1 MYTIQTLNA
10 ISPVIYNH
18 LPQEDFTVSKEAA
31 QPDAVIVRSA
41 SMLEME
47 LPGSLL
53 SIARAGAGYNNI
65 PVDKCT
71 AAGIC
76 VFNTPGANANAV
88 KELVLAGLLLASRD
102 IIGSIEW
109 AKGLK
114 PGETSVAKQVE
125 KGKGQ
130 FVGPEIQGKTLGVMG
145 LGAVGVLVANAAEAL
160 GMKVIGY
167 DPFLSVDNAW
177 ALSRSIQRSNSLEA
191 LLEQSDYVTI
201 HIPLS
206 DKTRNMIDES
216 MLAKMKPS
224 AALLNFSR
232 AELCDAKAVAAALAA
247 GKLRRYVVDF
257 PTEDVLNAPGV
268 IAIPHLGASTP
279 ESEDNCADMA
289 AKQTR
294 DYLMTGSIR
303 NSVNLPACELAPAE
317 KHRISVIH
325 KNVPN
330 MISQIAAVMGQAN
343 VNIEHMVNRSRG
355 DIAYTVVDSLDDV
368 PADIAQALSAIEGVV
383 RARSIC

>member
-71 AAGIC
+71 GAGIC

-102 IIGSIEW
+102 IIGGVEW

-145 LGAVGVLVANAAEAL
+145 LGAIGVLVANAAEAL

>member
-102 IIGSIEW
+102 IIGGVEW

-130 FVGPEIQGKTLGVMG
+130 FVGPEIQGKTLGVM
-145 LGAVGVLVANAAEAL
+145 
-160 GMKVIGY
+160 GY

-232 AELCDAKAVAAALAA
+232 AELCDGKAVAAALAA

>member
-18 LPQEDFTVSKEAA
+18 LPQEGFTVSKEAA

-102 IIGSIEW
+102 IIGGVEW

-130 FVGPEIQGKTLGVMG
+130 FVGP
-145 LGAVGVLVANAAEAL
+145 
-160 GMKVIGY
+160 
-167 DPFLSVDNAW
+167 
-177 ALSRSIQRSNSLEA
+177 
-191 LLEQSDYVTI
+191 
-201 HIPLS
+201 
-206 DKTRNMIDES
+206 
-216 MLAKMKPS
+216 
-224 AALLNFSR
+224 
-232 AELCDAKAVAAALAA
+232 
-247 GKLRRYVVDF
+247 
-257 PTEDVLNAPGV
+257 
-268 IAIPHLGASTP
+268 
-279 ESEDNCADMA
+279 
-289 AKQTR
+289 
-294 DYLMTGSIR
+294 
-303 NSVNLPACELAPAE
+303 
-317 KHRISVIH
+317 
-325 KNVPN
+325 
-330 MISQIAAVMGQAN
+330 
-343 VNIEHMVNRSRG
+343 
-355 DIAYTVVDSLDDV
+355 
-368 PADIAQALSAIEGVV
+368 
-383 RARSIC
+383 

>member
-102 IIGSIEW
+102 IIGGVEW

-145 LGAVGVLVANAAEAL
+145 LGAIGVLVANAAEAL

-232 AELCDAKAVAAALAA
+232 AELCDGKVVAAALAA